1 MDFLKPQQKQTSN
14 LKTSISV
21 ESLQRPNLTHAEG
34 DSTTK
39 LTTSRYMHTGAEQ
52 VSGSSTHLS
61 KGSLSLA
68 TNLHHIGKELFFPV
82 TGKLHT
88 KLLYIIFV
96 LSPSKGLTVESFL
109 SETPPLS
116 PRQQPSPSKAPPTDD
131 SPPPHGRKVCVN
143 GREIAV
149 FLYGNNFYAVDEHC
163 SHLGEWIVST
173 MYSVHF
179 QSFKCLIVVLC
190 IFRRP

>member
-21 ESLQRPNLTHAEG
+21 ESLQRPNVTHAEG

-39 LTTSRYMHTGAEQ
+39 LTTSRYMLTGAEQ

-82 TGKLHT
+82 T
-88 KLLYIIFV
+88 
-96 LSPSKGLTVESFL
+96 GLTVESFL

-163 SHLGEWIVST
+163 SHLGGPLHLGDIEDSLSLTILDNQHPVL
-173 MYSVHF
+173 SVPGT
-179 QSFKCLIVVLC
+179 SGALI
-190 IFRRP
+190 